1 MGVPHHYSMV
11 AEEAVAL
18 VILYEFSSV
27 AVIVEVLID
36 GGRVIEEAR

>member
-27 AVIVEVLID
+27 AMIVEVPIYS
-36 GGRVIEEAR
+36 RCVIEEER